1 VPDEERRARRAL
13 ACVVEAGNAR
23 VAALVPKAGAEEVWR
38 MLSASARSAPTDARD
53 DPWVR
58 RAALL
63 DLAAVEAAERR
74 GGMRFLIP
82 GDAEWP
88 ARIADLA
95 HCPPVQDMGGV
106 PVGLWVRGS
115 GSFADAVA
123 SSVAVVGSRAS
134 TPYGDRVASGLA
146 ADLVSE
152 GVAVVSGGAYG
163 IDAAAHRGALSEG
176 GPTVAFLA
184 GGVDEPYPRMNA
196 GLLEEVARHGVLV
209 SEYPPGAHPTR
220 PRFLARNRLIA
231 AASEGTVIVEA
242 AARSGARNTVTWAN
256 CLGRPVMA
264 VPGPI
269 GNSTSFTPHRL
280 IRAGEAMLVTSA
292 EEIREQIRPLGSVEV
307 LRPSSER
314 LLDTLTDAQRAAYEA
329 LPSRGVRDVGDVSVR
344 AGLRM
349 PSCLAALDELAAV
362 GLAVRHNDGRWGL
375 GKVGDRPLLPF
386 EVAARSPKDA

>member
-1 VPDEERRARRAL
+1 VPDDERRARRAL

-23 VAALVPKAGAEEVWR
+23 LAALVPKAGAEEVWR
-38 MLSASARSAPTDARD
+38 MLSASARTATTDASG

-63 DLAAVEAAERR
+63 DLDAVEAAERR
-74 GGMRFLIP
+74 GGMRFVIP

-88 ARIADLA
+88 VRLADLL
-95 HCPPVQDMGGV
+95 HCPPVQDMGGA

-115 GSFADAVA
+115 VSFADAVA

-146 ADLVSE
+146 ADLTSV
-152 GVAVVSGGAYG
+152 GITVVSGGAYG

-242 AARSGARNTVTWAN
+242 AARSGARNTVTWAGG
-256 CLGRPVMA
+256 CSRAVMA

-280 IRAGEAMLVTSA
+280 IRAGEAVLVTSA
-292 EEIREQIRPLGSVEV
+292 DEVREQIRPLGSVEEW
-307 LRPSSER
+307 RPPSER
-314 LLDTLTDAQRAAYEA
+314 LLDTLTDQQRAAYEA
-329 LPSRGVRDVGDVSVR
+329 LPSRGVRDVGDLSVR
-344 AGLRM
+344 AALRM
-349 PSCLAALDELAAV
+349 PECLAALDVLATG

-386 EVAARSPKDA
+386 ETTGRAPRDS

>member
-1 VPDEERRARRAL
+1 M
-13 ACVVEAGNAR
+13 EAGNAR

-38 MLSASARSAPTDARD
+38 MLSASARTAPTDAQD

-63 DLAAVEAAERR
+63 DLDAVEAAERR
-74 GGMRFLIP
+74 GGMRFVIP

-88 ARIADLA
+88 ARFADLVS
-95 HCPPVQDMGGV
+95 CPPVQDMGGV
-106 PVGLWVRGS
+106 PIGLWVRGS
-115 GSFADAVA
+115 VPFADAVA
-123 SSVAVVGSRAS
+123 SSVAIVGSRAS

-146 ADLVSE
+146 ADLASV
-152 GVAVVSGGAYG
+152 GIAVVSGGAYG

-196 GLLEEVARHGVLV
+196 GLLEEVALHGALV

-231 AASEGTVIVEA
+231 AASEGTVMVEA
-242 AARSGARNTVTWAN
+242 AARSGARNTVTWAGG
-256 CLGRPVMA
+256 CFRPVMA

-280 IRAGEAMLVTSA
+280 IRTGEAVLVTCA
-292 EEIREQIRPLGSVEV
+292 DEVRELIRPLGSVQEW
-307 LRPSSER
+307 RPSSER
-314 LLDTLTDAQRAAYEA
+314 LLDTLTDQQRAAYEA
-329 LPSRGVRDVGDVSVR
+329 LPSRGVRDVGDLAVR
-344 AGLRM
+344 SGLRM
-349 PSCLAALDELAAV
+349 PECLAALDVLATI

-375 GKVGDRPLLPF
+375 GKVGDRPMLPF
-386 EVAARSPKDA
+386 ETTARAAELP

>member
-1 VPDEERRARRAL
+1 MPDEERRARRAI

-23 VAALVPKAGAEEVWR
+23 VAALLPRAGAEELWR
-38 MLSASARSAPTDARD
+38 MLSASARTVPADAQD

-63 DLAAVEAAERR
+63 NLDAVEAAERR
-74 GGMRFLIP
+74 GGMRFVIP

-95 HCPPVQDMGGV
+95 GCPPVQDMGGT
-106 PVGLWVRGS
+106 PVGLWVRGAAS
-115 GSFADAVA
+115 LADAVA

-134 TPYGDRVASGLA
+134 TPYGDRTASGLA
-146 ADLVSE
+146 ADLASA
-152 GVAVVSGGAYG
+152 GVTVVSGGAYG
-163 IDAAAHRGALSEG
+163 IDAAAHRGALAEG

-242 AARSGARNTVTWAN
+242 AVRSGARNTVTWAN
-256 CLGRPVMA
+256 CCARPVMA
-264 VPGPI
+264 VPGPV

-280 IRAGEAMLVTSA
+280 IRAGEAMLVTCA
-292 EEIREQIRPLGSVEV
+292 DEIREQIRPLGSVEL
-307 LRPSSER
+307 LRPSRER
-314 LLDTLTDAQRAAYEA
+314 LLDTLTEEQRSAYEA
-329 LPSRGVRDVGDVSVR
+329 LPSRGAADSGEVCLR

-349 PSCLAALDELAAV
+349 PVCLAALDVLASA

-375 GKVGDRPLLPF
+375 GKVGDRPLLPN
-386 EVAARSPKDA
+386 ESTHRA